1 VSDPSSY
8 WSTPPPGADG
18 QPGMPGTPG
27 TPLAAPGARRSPVP
41 AIIVVVL
48 ALAVPV
54 AVLAVFLAGRVTS
67 KTFSSTVTESIRTI
81 APRPPITAAPSPVS
95 TTVGLG
101 AEKKWRSLGVSLSC
115 APYGAW
121 RGTARL
127 RNEGAT
133 KRTATFSWTVR
144 RGDVVVATLHAAAHD
159 VPAGG
164 VVATQIVA
172 AERCAPGAARATFHV
187 VASF

>member
-18 QPGMPGTPG
+18 QPG
-27 TPLAAPGARRSPVP
+27 TPLAAPGARRSSAPV
-41 AIIVVVL
+41 I
-48 ALAVPV
+48 AVI
-54 AVLAVFLAGRVTS
+54 VLAVAVPFAALALFMAGHVTS
-67 KTFSSTVTESIRTI
+67 KTFSSTVNDSVRTF
-81 APRPPITAAPSPVS
+81 APRPPITALPSAPS

-121 RGTARL
+121 RGTAQL

-133 KRTATFSWTVR
+133 KRSATFSWTVR
-144 RGDVVVATLHAAAHD
+144 RGSIVVATLHAAARN
-159 VPAGG
+159 
-164 VVATQIVA
+164 VAPGRTAAVEVVA
-172 AERCAPGAARATFHV
+172 AERCAPGAVRATFHV
-187 VASF
+187 VSSF